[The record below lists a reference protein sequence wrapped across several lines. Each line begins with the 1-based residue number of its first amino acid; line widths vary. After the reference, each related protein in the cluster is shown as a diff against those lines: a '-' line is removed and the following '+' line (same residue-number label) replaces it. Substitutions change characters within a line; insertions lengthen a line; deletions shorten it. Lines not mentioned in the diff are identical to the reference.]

1 MIRKKGFSFVEILL
15 TLVILGIVIA
25 PLMRM
30 YSSALDNINANKDNI
45 VAFNLARMEMEK
57 TKNTNFTVQQFRIQ
71 PDKKYTLAVNNVDWL
86 VERVA
91 FRSKNPLPIQV
102 RVYRK
107 DEPEKPKIIL
117 TTLLEDLE

>member
-1 MIRKKGFSFVEILL
+1 MNKNGFSFVEILL
-15 TLVILGIVIA
+15 TLVILGIVVL

-30 YSSALDNINANKDNI
+30 YSSSLEHINANKENI

-57 TKNTNFTVQQFRIQ
+57 TRNANFTINQFKIQ
-71 PDKKYTLAVNNVDWL
+71 PDKKYTINVNNVDWL
-86 VERVA
+86 VERVI
-91 FRSKNPLPIQV
+91 FREKQPLPVQI

-107 DEPEKPKIIL
+107 DEPTDPKIIV